1 MGIFSKNSNGGI
13 MNVIRCDEK
22 EYLVW
27 KWRPDNQELGASK
40 RENGIRFGSCLRV
53 KDGEMSIL
61 VYSSKDKEDCQDI
74 VIGSQDKIINTANFP
89 VLASIVGLAY
99 GGDTPFQAE
108 VYFINLAQNAQLFFG
123 VPYFDVFDPRYPDL
137 PVPVSVRGT
146 ITFNITDYKT
156 FIKNNR
162 LINFDIDD
170 FKRQIKAAVMKY
182 AKSIII
188 NMPTSHKIPVVQLES
203 NILEVND
210 ALENY
215 LRPRFENDFGVNLKV
230 LDIEAIEINKD
241 TPAYKELKKVTAG
254 ITSNTVL
261 AQSDVNIQNLKD
273 TQRISAE
280 NMEESL
286 RIQREE
292 MQRAQRLQTESTYF
306 GSHSFDRQADVMQTA
321 AESLGKLGGSGV
333 DGSGDGFNPAGM
345 MTGMMMGTAIGGQM
359 TGMINQMG
367 QNVGIQSGTGG
378 NVPPLNVKQQMPFF
392 VYLDN
397 QQKGPFNEP
406 QLISMIQSGQ
416 LAQDTYVWTQ
426 GMEQWAM
433 AKDTGLSRL
442 FTSGNTVP
450 PPFPPVPPIK

>member
-1 MGIFSKNSNGGI
+1 

-53 KDGEMSIL
+53 KDGEMAIL
-61 VYSSKDKEDCQDI
+61 VYSSKDKDDCQDI
-74 VIGSQDKIINTANFP
+74 VIGPQDKIINTANFP

-188 NMPTSHKIPVVQLES
+188 TMPTSHKIPVVQLES

-210 ALENY
+210 ALEGY

-241 TPAYKELKKVTAG
+241 TPAYKELKKVTAD
-254 ITSNTVL
+254 ITSSTVL

-321 AESLGKLGGSGV
+321 AESLGKLGGSSV
-333 DGSGDGFNPAGM
+333 DGSSGGFNPAGM
-345 MTGMMMGTAIGGQM
+345 MTGMMMGTTIGGQM

-378 NVPPLNVKQQMPFF
+378 NVPPPNVKQQMPFF

-406 QLISMIQSGQ
+406 QLFLMIQSGQ
-416 LAQDTYVWTQ
+416 LTQDTYVWTQ

-442 FTSGNTVP
+442 FTSDNAVP

>member
-1 MGIFSKNSNGGI
+1 

-27 KWRPDNQELGASK
+27 KWRPDHQELGASK
-40 RENGIRFGSCLRV
+40 RENGIRFGSSLRV
-53 KDGEMSIL
+53 KDGEMAIL
-61 VYSSKDKEDCQDI
+61 VYSSKDKEGCQDI
-74 VIGSQDKIINTANFP
+74 VIGPQDKIINTANFP
-89 VLASIVGLAY
+89 ILASIVGLAY

-188 NMPTSHKIPVVQLES
+188 TMPTSHNIPVVQLES

-210 ALENY
+210 ALEGY

-230 LDIEAIEINKD
+230 LDIEAIEINKE
-241 TPAYKELKKVTAG
+241 TPAYKELKKVTADV
-254 ITSNTVL
+254 TSSTVL

-306 GSHSFDRQADVMQTA
+306 RSHSFDRQADVMQTA
-321 AESLGKLGGSGV
+321 AESLGKLGGSIV
-333 DGSGDGFNPAGM
+333 DGSGSGFNPAGM

-367 QNVGIQSGTGG
+367 QNVGAQSGTGG
-378 NVPPLNVKQQMPFF
+378 NIPPTNVKQQMPFF

-406 QLISMIQSGQ
+406 QLIAMIQSGQ
-416 LAQDTYVWTQ
+416 LTQDTYVWTQ

-433 AKDTGLSRL
+433 AKDTGLCRL
-442 FTSGNTVP
+442 FISGNAVP
-450 PPFPPVPPIK
+450 PPFPQVPPIK

>member
-1 MGIFSKNSNGGI
+1 
-13 MNVIRCDEK
+13 
-22 EYLVW
+22 
-27 KWRPDNQELGASK
+27 
-40 RENGIRFGSCLRV
+40 
-53 KDGEMSIL
+53 
-61 VYSSKDKEDCQDI
+61 
-74 VIGSQDKIINTANFP
+74 
-89 VLASIVGLAY
+89 
-99 GGDTPFQAE
+99 
-108 VYFINLAQNAQLFFG
+108 
-123 VPYFDVFDPRYPDL
+123 
-137 PVPVSVRGT
+137 
-146 ITFNITDYKT
+146 
-156 FIKNNR
+156 
-162 LINFDIDD
+162 
-170 FKRQIKAAVMKY
+170 MKY

-188 NMPTSHKIPVVQLES
+188 KMPTSHKIPVVQLES

-241 TPAYKELKKVTAG
+241 TPAYKELKKVTAD
-254 ITSNTVL
+254 ITSSTVL

-321 AESLGKLGGSGV
+321 AESLGKLGGSSV
-333 DGSGDGFNPAGM
+333 DGSSGGFNPAGM
-345 MTGMMMGTAIGGQM
+345 MTGMMMGTTIGGQM

-378 NVPPLNVKQQMPFF
+378 NVPPPNVKQQMPFF

-406 QLISMIQSGQ
+406 QLFLMIQSGQ
-416 LAQDTYVWTQ
+416 LTQDTYVWTQ

-442 FTSGNTVP
+442 FTSDNAVP

>member
-53 KDGEMSIL
+53 KDGEMAIL
-61 VYSSKDKEDCQDI
+61 VYSSKDKDDCQDI
-74 VIGSQDKIINTANFP
+74 VIGPQDKIINTANFP

-188 NMPTSHKIPVVQLES
+188 TMPTSHKIPVVQLES

-210 ALENY
+210 ALEGY

-241 TPAYKELKKVTAG
+241 TPAYKELKKVTAD
-254 ITSNTVL
+254 ITSSTVL

-321 AESLGKLGGSGV
+321 AESLGKLGGSSV
-333 DGSGDGFNPAGM
+333 DGSSGGFNPAGM
-345 MTGMMMGTAIGGQM
+345 MTGMMMGTTIGGQM

-378 NVPPLNVKQQMPFF
+378 NVPPPNVKQQMPFF

-406 QLISMIQSGQ
+406 QLFLMIQSGQ
-416 LAQDTYVWTQ
+416 LTQDTYVWTQ

-442 FTSGNTVP
+442 FTSDNAVP